1 MLKRRLCLVSVQY
14 VQHLCLVYPSSH
26 CQIAKLQFLPSVSQ
40 AQGKKKKK
48 LSIQGA
54 KMKQKKMGKI
64 HIIWERE
71 RDIQLKKNNEIK
83 TLITHPMTKLRT

>member
-40 AQGKKKKK
+40 AQGKKKKAEHTGSK
-48 LSIQGA
+48 DEA
-54 KMKQKKMGKI
+54 EKMGKI

-71 RDIQLKKNNEIK
+71 RDIQLKKK
-83 TLITHPMTKLRT
+83 MK

>member
-48 LSIQGA
+48 AEHTGSKDEA
-54 KMKQKKMGKI
+54 EKKWGKYI
-64 HIIWERE
+64 
-71 RDIQLKKNNEIK
+71 
-83 TLITHPMTKLRT
+83 